1 MSDTFEQTATGL
13 DSPAK
18 NAFAVTPHDS
28 NALTSDT
35 RGIYIGATGDMVLVT
50 TGGDTVTFVGLP
62 TGTIL
67 PVRANIIKSTGTTAT
82 SIVGLY

>member
-1 MSDTFEQTATGL
+1 MSDTFEANKSGL

-18 NAFAVTPHDS
+18 NAFAVTPHDT

-35 RGIYIGATGDMVLVT
+35 RGIYIGGAGDMVLIT
-50 TGGDTVTFVGLP
+50 SGGETVTFVGLP
-62 TGTIL
+62 AGFIL
-67 PVRANIIKSTGTTAT
+67 PVRANVIKATGTTAT

>member
-18 NAFAVTPHDS
+18 NAFAVTPHDT

-35 RGIYIGATGDMVLVT
+35 RGIYIGGAGDMVLVT
-50 TGGDTVTFVGLP
+50 TGGETVTFVGLP
-62 TGTIL
+62 AGFIL

-82 SIVGLY
+82 NIVGLY